1 MRAVKKKN
9 FPKDLKLFPNHFH
22 FFNEKR
28 RIWPSSDWGTAVR
41 DGKGWYKKEVITAY
55 KNPPKTKEIG

>member
-28 RIWPSSDWGTAVR
+28 RFWPSSEWGTAVR
-41 DGKGWYKKEVITAY
+41 DGKGWYKKEV
-55 KNPPKTKEIG
+55 KND